1 MTGTLLIRAD
11 STAAIGSGHVMR
23 CLALAQG
30 WQDAGGNVTF
40 AAASLGDTLHR
51 RLVDEGV
58 AVVEVD
64 APPGSRLDAD
74 ATIHHARQA
83 GAEWV
88 VADGYDFGAAYQRS
102 VRDTGLKLLV
112 LDDYGHAEHYHAD
125 LVLNPNLYADE
136 SMYTNRDA
144 TSQLLLGTRYAL
156 LRREFRQHGDRQRF
170 IPPVA
175 RHVLV
180 TFGGSDPRDMAAVT
194 IRAIHRIDEPELVT
208 TVIAGCEDLQT
219 RLMPLAADGPQR
231 IEVLGHVTAMAQ
243 LMIRAD
249 LAVAAAG
256 GTSWERAFLKLPS
269 LVVTVAENQ
278 RSNAEALHRAD
289 AATDLG
295 LWQDLREDTLTDS
308 IRNAALD
315 ESLRQQQ
322 AESAG
327 RIVDGRGA
335 ERVVHAITGC

>member
-11 STAAIGSGHVMR
+11 STTAIGSGHVMR

-30 WQDAGGNVTF
+30 WQDAGGDVTF
-40 AAASLGDTLHR
+40 AAASLGDTLRR
-51 RLVDEGV
+51 RLADEDV
-58 AVVEVD
+58 AVVELD
-64 APPGSRLDAD
+64 APPGSRLDAE
-74 ATIHHARQA
+74 ATVQHARQA
-83 GAEWV
+83 GADWI
-88 VADGYDFGAAYQRS
+88 VADGYDFDAAYQRS

-156 LRREFRQHGDRQRF
+156 LRREFRQHADRERF

-194 IRAIHRIDEPELVT
+194 IRAIHGIDEPELVT
-208 TVIAGCEDLQT
+208 TVIAGCEELQT

-231 IEVLGHVTAMAQ
+231 IEVLGHVTEMAQ

-256 GTSWERAFLKLPS
+256 GTSWERALLKLPS

-278 RSNAEALHRAD
+278 GATAEALHRAG

-295 LWQDLREDTLTDS
+295 WWRDVREDTLADS
-308 IRNAALD
+308 IRSTALD
-315 ESLRQQQ
+315 ESLRRQQ

-327 RIVDGRGA
+327 RIIDGRGA
-335 ERVVHAITGC
+335 QRVIQAMTR